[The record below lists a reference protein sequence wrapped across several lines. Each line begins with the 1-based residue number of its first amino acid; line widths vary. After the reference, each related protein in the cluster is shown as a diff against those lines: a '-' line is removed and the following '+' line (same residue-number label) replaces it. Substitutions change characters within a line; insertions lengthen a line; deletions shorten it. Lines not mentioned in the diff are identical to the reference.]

1 MCLLVGIIKCL
12 THESPSFDVATVIT
26 EKYNS
31 PLSELNEVNY
41 SEGYEEENYMLSSTE
56 AIE

>member
-1 MCLLVGIIKCL
+1 MKA
-12 THESPSFDVATVIT
+12 PFFDVSTVIT

-31 PLSELNEVNY
+31 PLGELNEANY